1 MKSQRIRKTITLM
14 FALIILSFPL
24 ISQSGRGSGRVAGSI
39 KNESGNPL
47 EKVTITIIKIS
58 SEEFKLNTRSN
69 KKGEWGI
76 FGFASGRFNFYA
88 EKEGYETMKKTIKLT
103 SLGRNSF
110 MDIVLKKESANQ
122 EKVDNTEKTDKAVII
137 KKGNK
142 FFKDKK
148 YAEALPF
155 FKDFVIKYPENYKV
169 AINLGN
175 CYMELKN
182 YKGAVEAF
190 KRVIEGYKK
199 DIPDFKG
206 NEDVAL
212 IFSNI
217 GDAYTGLQD
226 LEKAALNYK
235 KSIESSSLPN
245 VAIVF
250 RLAEIMFNRGKTDD
264 AIKYYKLSITLKPEQ
279 ALYYSKLGYA
289 YLNKGDIKQ
298 SIQYF
303 EKFIKMAPKD
313 PQSSSLRSLIN
324 DLKKQ

>member
-1 MKSQRIRKTITLM
+1 M
-14 FALIILSFPL
+14 FALLILSFPL
-24 ISQSGRGSGRVAGSI
+24 ISQSGRGSGRLAGSV
-39 KNESGNPL
+39 KNESGEPL
-47 EKVTITIIKIS
+47 EKVKITIIKIS
-58 SEEFKLNTRSN
+58 NTSEEFKLNTQSN

-76 FGFASGRFNFYA
+76 FGFASGRFKFYA
-88 EKEGYETMKKTIKLT
+88 EKEGYETLNKTIKLT

-110 MDIVLKKESANQ
+110 MGIVLKKESANQ
-122 EKVDNTEKTDKAVII
+122 EKVDNTKKTDIAAII

-155 FKDFVIKYPENYKV
+155 FKDFVNKYPESYKV

-175 CYMELKN
+175 CYMELKD
-182 YKGAVEAF
+182 YKGAVRAF
-190 KRVIEGYKK
+190 NIVIKGYKK
-199 DIPDFKG
+199 EIPDFKG

-212 IFSNI
+212 IFANI

-226 LEKAALNYK
+226 LKKAALNYK
-235 KSIESSSLPN
+235 KSIDISSLPKI
-245 VAIVF
+245 AIVF
-250 RLAEIMFNRGKTDD
+250 RLAEIMFNSGKTDD
-264 AIKYYKLSITLKPEQ
+264 AIKYYKLAITLKPEQ

-313 PQSSSLRSLIN
+313 PQSSSLKSLIN